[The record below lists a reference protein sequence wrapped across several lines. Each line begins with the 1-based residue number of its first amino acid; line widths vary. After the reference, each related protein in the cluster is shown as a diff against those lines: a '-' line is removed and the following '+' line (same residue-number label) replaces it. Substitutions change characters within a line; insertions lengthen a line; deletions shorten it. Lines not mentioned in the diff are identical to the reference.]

1 MHGRSARTCRGRSGP
16 RLPVAGGSPLERRT
30 GARTG
35 HVDRPSRRRQQADAK
50 DPAPIAGSA
59 QSATDLHVCSRYLSI
74 NISRLLYFTRLSLA
88 TRAAVLQKIGLP
100 RGTQVIFC
108 AATFPAPLFERGQ
121 PLKCGEVSIALGL
134 VQIPGA
140 LDGGLRGVPR
150 SPFFVVRPAGRTP
163 HGLSQTGPFRKRPV
177 RP

>member
-1 MHGRSARTCRGRSGP
+1 
-16 RLPVAGGSPLERRT
+16 
-30 GARTG
+30 
-35 HVDRPSRRRQQADAK
+35 
-50 DPAPIAGSA
+50 
-59 QSATDLHVCSRYLSI
+59 
-74 NISRLLYFTRLSLA
+74 
-88 TRAAVLQKIGLP
+88 LQKIGLP

-150 SPFFVVRPAGRTP
+150 SPFFIENLKIAPFAGD
-163 HGLSQTGPFRKRPV
+163 LSGHE
-177 RP
+177 